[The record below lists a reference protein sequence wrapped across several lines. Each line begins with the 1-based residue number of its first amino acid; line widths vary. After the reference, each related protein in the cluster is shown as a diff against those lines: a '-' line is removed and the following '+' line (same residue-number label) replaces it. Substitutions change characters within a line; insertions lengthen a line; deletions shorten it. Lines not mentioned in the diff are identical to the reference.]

1 MIQISGKTSNK
12 LWSGGCSSRTN
23 AKLKRRLSNENEKV
37 SFEKL
42 FTSEL
47 ERNSERDKSAERDKA
62 ADKTKNKRNRNIRL
76 KILQSQ
82 R

>member
-12 LWSGGCSSRTN
+12 LWSDGCSSTTN
-23 AKLKRRLSNENEKV
+23 AKLKRRLSNESEKV

-47 ERNSERDKSAERDKA
+47 ERNSERDKA
-62 ADKTKNKRNRNIRL
+62 ADITKNKRNRNVRS
-76 KILQSQ
+76 KIFQGQ